1 MIRLMTLFLIVEG
14 AGLLAQETTAP
25 LQRMPLGASG
35 TLPADTVILAQ
46 RAAAAFAKKDWDTAR
61 AAYQEMLSLDQE
73 NALAWANLGAV
84 QQQSGLDIE
93 ALECFEKSV
102 LYNPGLVQSWN
113 ALGLLYST
121 KGDTYQAMSMFSRA
135 IHEDPEDARAHNYL
149 AITIRSL
156 GWNAAAES
164 ELQRAIELN
173 PKFGIAH
180 FNLSLLYMDQ
190 KPPSMELAKMH
201 YKKAQS
207 LGVGKDEVLERR
219 LAE

>member
-14 AGLLAQETTAP
+14 AALLAQETTAS
-25 LQRMPLGASG
+25 LQRMPLGTSG
-35 TLPADTVILAQ
+35 TLPADTAILAQ

-84 QQQSGLDIE
+84 QQQSGLDKE

-190 KPPSMELAKMH
+190 KPPSKELAKMH

-207 LGVGKDEVLERR
+207 LGVEKDEVLERR

>member
-1 MIRLMTLFLIVEG
+1 MIRLMTLFLMAQG
-14 AGLLAQETTAP
+14 AGLLAEETTLP

-35 TLPADTVILAQ
+35 TLPADTGILAQ

-61 AAYQEMLSLDQE
+61 ASYQEMLSLDHE

-84 QQQSGLDIE
+84 QQQSGLAKE

-102 LYNPGLVQSWN
+102 LHNPRLVQSWN

-121 KGDTYQAMSMFSRA
+121 QGDSYQAMSMFSRA

-149 AITIRSL
+149 AITIRAL

-164 ELQRAIELN
+164 ELQRAIKLN
-173 PKFGIAH
+173 PQFGIAH
-180 FNLSLLYMDQ
+180 FNLALLYMDQ
-190 KPPSMELAKMH
+190 KPPSAELAKMH
-201 YKKAQS
+201 YKRALS
-207 LGVGKDEVLERR
+207 LGVEKDEVLERR